1 MAKETAVLY
10 EKIASEVGKQT
21 LKKIELPAYL
31 AANLK
36 HDLFDW
42 QKEALQYFLAYENPE
57 HGFKKEGSATHL
69 MFNMATGTGKTL
81 VMAALLLHY
90 YKQGYRH
97 VLFFVNTNNIVGKT
111 EANLMEASHPKYLFK
126 DRIVIND
133 ETIILNKV
141 EVFSNDPQGMEIKFT
156 TIQQLYNDVHLEKE
170 NQTTLDDLHQFKL
183 LMLADE
189 AHHLNAD
196 TNKKAKAIADVID
209 TEITERTSAV
219 EIEKRGWEHMVIDLI
234 LHKNQDSTRGGQP
247 NENVLLEFTATV
259 PELKA
264 VAEKYQDKI
273 IFKFDLKAFLKAG
286 YTKEIN
292 LIATSLGKKE
302 RALQALLFQWYRH
315 QMALKHGVANFK
327 PVILFRSKGI
337 AESRTDYEDFIQWM
351 SELSVDDFDFL
362 KHIQGHIKDE
372 DNHHPNE
379 QPQSRIA
386 AVIALI
392 KRHEAE
398 GKSFGLVVDWLKQSF
413 QEKNVIITNSKT
425 NNSQK
430 EKTDEQ
436 TDQLLNNLE
445 AKGNTIR
452 AIFTVQRLTEGWDV
466 LNLFDIVRLYEGRDE
481 GTDSK
486 GKRKAGAATVSEK
499 QLIGRGVRYF
509 PFGYADKIRNKR
521 KFDDDLHHELR
532 ALEELYFHSTNESRY
547 LDELKRELK
556 KEGFLED
563 NKVIKTFDLKSKF
576 KNSDF
581 FKKTKVFVNHQI
593 DNPNRRKTN
602 LEDICN
608 EFEYTVKG
616 FEMKEEQVDFDEQST
631 IKMASSS
638 NWQTVT
644 KSFKEI
650 EKHIV
655 QKAIHIKA
663 KQDQALFQFEH
674 LKKELQIESMDEL
687 HTDTLA
693 DFSIHIICPKELD
706 YDAIGH
712 DEKLSMVLAF
722 LNRVFGELKKV
733 IVPKIGTEFTS
744 TSFSRLFLEPKVK
757 SIDITQEDKSIPK
770 HDWYVLDGFVGSSE
784 EVALVDFIKK
794 TFGNL
799 QEHYEE
805 IYLLRNEEVYKIYDF
820 KTGQGFQPDFIL
832 FLKTKSSFDNG
843 IENSPLIYQVFIE
856 PKGAHLLEYDQ
867 WKEDFLKEISAK
879 YGLGN
884 IINAEDLNYR
894 LIGLPFYNSGKQQSF
909 DEEFQRLVPSSNI

>member
-141 EVFSNDPQGMEIKFT
+141 EVFSNNPQGMEIKFT

-234 LHKNQDSTRGGQP
+234 LHKNQNLTRGQP

-264 VAEKYQDKI
+264 VAEKYRDKI

-602 LEDICN
+602 LKDICN
-608 EFEYTVKG
+608 KFEYTVKG

-687 HTDTLA
+687 HTD
-693 DFSIHIICPKELD
+693 K
-706 YDAIGH
+706 
-712 DEKLSMVLAF
+712 
-722 LNRVFGELKKV
+722 
-733 IVPKIGTEFTS
+733 
-744 TSFSRLFLEPKVK
+744 
-757 SIDITQEDKSIPK
+757 
-770 HDWYVLDGFVGSSE
+770 
-784 EVALVDFIKK
+784 
-794 TFGNL
+794 
-799 QEHYEE
+799 
-805 IYLLRNEEVYKIYDF
+805 
-820 KTGQGFQPDFIL
+820 
-832 FLKTKSSFDNG
+832 
-843 IENSPLIYQVFIE
+843 
-856 PKGAHLLEYDQ
+856 
-867 WKEDFLKEISAK
+867 
-879 YGLGN
+879 
-884 IINAEDLNYR
+884 
-894 LIGLPFYNSGKQQSF
+894 
-909 DEEFQRLVPSSNI
+909 